1 MLYIY
6 GLPLNNVLLTM
17 LFFASVWCIFLL
29 ILPKSTLQ
37 FCSILIL
44 LFSFWAIIHY
54 SVASREVS
62 DRHAFIFYTSFDAL
76 GEEFYR
82 EMVMNLFL
90 YFPLGIALSFLIGP
104 WSILVAFALSLGIES
119 WQYFAGTGL
128 AQGTDV
134 LMNTLGAAIGALP
147 WIIVKCITA
156 LKSRGFGSR
165 K

>member
-1 MLYIY
+1 ML
-6 GLPLNNVLLTM
+6 LSVT
-17 LFFASVWCIFLL
+17 VWCIFLL
-29 ILPKSTLQ
+29 VLPKSVLR

-44 LFSFWAIIHY
+44 LFSLWAIIHY
-54 SVASREVS
+54 SVASRAAS
-62 DRHAFIFYTSFDAL
+62 DQHIFLFSTTFDAL

-90 YFPLGIALSFLIGP
+90 YFPLGVSLSFLIGP
-104 WSILVAFALSLGIES
+104 CSILAAFALSLGIES
-119 WQYFAGTGL
+119 WQYFVGTGL

-134 LMNTLGAAIGALP
+134 IMNTFGAAIGALP

-156 LKSRGFGSR
+156 LRLRRFGFC